1 MKSYTVRDI
10 PPEVYKKLRIKAA
23 EGETSINKTILKSIE
38 KYIKKGDMIN
48 DCEGCEHNFGWSIDC
63 RLPSLTPCPIMIG
76 GEAKWEVQEPPN
88 KKIEHGQTK
97 CSVKSI
103 CNVFKEGN
111 CTDYPCP
118 GYTSAG

>member
-1 MKSYTVRDI
+1 MTEQLSDKDKKKMKEVFNET
-10 PPEVYKKLRIKAA
+10 PETAMRRTQFWRNQPKQ
-23 EGETSINKTILKSIE
+23 ELKP
-38 KYIKKGDMIN
+38 
-48 DCEGCEHNFGWSIDC
+48 W
-63 RLPSLTPCPIMIG
+63 
-76 GEAKWEVQEPPN
+76 PPN

-111 CTDYPCP
+111 CTGYPCP